1 MVIRPFVTNKFTF
14 YLGDTTK
21 TQLSLAVWVVDG
33 STVLDGNTEEN
44 ENIRSGIQVFLKE
57 DKGKI
62 PILNPNGYYCFTD
75 LTPGPYTLIVQPDG
89 SKSAYFFPAE
99 ASVDIPIPDPSTP
112 LANFILK
119 ELILTPTPSYP
130 FSANATLIRGI
141 VKKESEPVDDAEV
154 NAGYVNDA
162 KDIKTYTD
170 HNGEFV
176 LLLKKIKFKIDNDD
190 QETDSIENILIE
202 IKKGDEIRQTSVE
215 EILQGFIFK
224 EGETANLK
232 IIKFP

>member
-1 MVIRPFVTNKFTF
+1 MLIRPFVTNKFTS
-14 YLGDTTK
+14 YPGDTTK

-33 STVLDGNTEEN
+33 STVLDGKTDEN
-44 ENIRSGIQVFLKE
+44 ENIRSGIRVFLKE

-62 PILNPNGYYCFTD
+62 PILNSSGYYCFTD

-89 SKSAYFFPAE
+89 SKSVYFFPAE
-99 ASVDIPIPDPSTP
+99 VSVTIPMPDPLNP
-112 LANFILK
+112 VQEF
-119 ELILTPTPSYP
+119 ILTPTPSYP

-141 VKKESEPVDDAEV
+141 VKKESESVDDAEV
-154 NAGYVNDA
+154 NAGYVGDA
-162 KDIKTYTD
+162 KNIKTYTD

-176 LLLKKIKFKIDNDD
+176 LLIKNIKFKIDDD
-190 QETDSIENILIE
+190 GQETDSIENILIE
-202 IKKGDEIRQTSVE
+202 INKGDEIRQTSVE